1 MKFVVSFLLLCL
13 AFTAELDQVNNST
26 IDKPNGLT
34 WDYCSITH
42 SAQIAEEAENYFI
55 EVFEG
60 YDVPMS
66 PLKCPFYP
74 LRLKA
79 IKE

>member
-1 MKFVVSFLLLCL
+1 MKFVISFLLLCV
-13 AFTAELDQVNNST
+13 AFTAELDNNST

-55 EVFEG
+55 EVF
-60 YDVPMS
+60 
-66 PLKCPFYP
+66 
-74 LRLKA
+74 
-79 IKE
+79 